1 MFRFLVATDCFVETC
16 LVTDRF
22 GGLIPNSGWWSSRD
36 RRLCELGSRKL
47 TQEIRIRLQ
56 FQRQVSGSHFKH
68 LVDRT

>member
-36 RRLCELGSRKL
+36 DQYADRASCLQSFITRQCRFLDAGYLAL
-47 TQEIRIRLQ
+47 T
-56 FQRQVSGSHFKH
+56 SAAA
-68 LVDRT
+68 T